1 MSSAYTRPNSTQ
13 ARKQNQL
20 HILAQQGLFTEE
32 LPADLSS
39 LPRLPNPFDPSVSLD
54 QRARS
59 YLHVNCAPCHRP
71 ESVGRTI
78 IDLRY
83 DTPLAATNTVGAF
96 PTLGDLGELE
106 ALIITPG
113 APQHSTLYLRM
124 LTLGTF
130 RMPPLASSIIDERG
144 ADLIAEW
151 VASLD
156 LAAAKETTPATFAL
170 IQNYPNPF
178 NATTTIEFQLAAPAT
193 VELDIYDAI
202 GQKVRTLVAR
212 LSRRRT
218 LPHPVGRA
226 QRRRPPSRQRHLFL
240 QIASRDLP
248 RHQTTDPAEIKK

>member
-1 MSSAYTRPNSTQ
+1 M
-13 ARKQNQL
+13 
-20 HILAQQGLFTEE
+20 
-32 LPADLSS
+32 
-39 LPRLPNPFDPSVSLD
+39 
-54 QRARS
+54 
-59 YLHVNCAPCHRP
+59 
-71 ESVGRTI
+71 
-78 IDLRY
+78 
-83 DTPLAATNTVGAF
+83 
-96 PTLGDLGELE
+96 GELE

-113 APQHSTLYLRM
+113 TPQHSTLYLRM

-156 LAAAKETTPATFAL
+156 LAAAKETTPAVFAL

-212 LSRRRT
+212 HLAAGHYRT
-218 LPHPVGRA
+218 QWTGRDDA
-226 QRRRPPSRQRHLFL
+226 GHTV
-240 QIASRDLP
+240 ASGTYFYRL
-248 RHQTTDPAEIKK
+248 RAGTYLETKQLTLLK